1 MQKLDIGPYANDARL
16 IAHDETSAILF
27 VGYDCQPVRVRPI
40 GSWFEVTGPNDR
52 VISAR
57 TAAEGLAQ
65 ILGAVV
71 S

>member
-16 IAHDETSAILF
+16 IAHDETNATWL
-27 VGYDCQPVRVRPI
+27 VGHDCQLVQVRPI

-57 TAAEGLAQ
+57 TAPEGLAQ